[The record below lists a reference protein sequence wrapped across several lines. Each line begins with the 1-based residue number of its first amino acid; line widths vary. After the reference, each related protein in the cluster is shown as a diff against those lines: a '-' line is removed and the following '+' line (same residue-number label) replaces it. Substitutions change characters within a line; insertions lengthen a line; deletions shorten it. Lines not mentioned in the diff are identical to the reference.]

1 MNKTRTLAISDIHGC
16 AEQLKRLLARCGFD
30 PHRDQLVLLGDYV
43 DRGPRSRQA
52 VALVRRLVRE
62 SGAIALQGNHD
73 RRFVRVIQGRAH
85 PEELRKFFEKGGAEA
100 IGSYLGPGYKSKIV
114 PERVAEYRARILSC
128 CEEHIR
134 FLEHLQYYYEDDRFI
149 YVHAGL
155 NPDIRN
161 WRQQSVM
168 DYLFIR
174 EAFYKHPVRAGKTV
188 VFGHTKAIELHNKPD
203 VWFGGD
209 KIGIDGGC
217 SYGYQLNAL
226 EIVDGAVTQVYVE
239 PAAARESRQAA
250 GRRSP

>member
-1 MNKTRTLAISDIHGC
+1 MKKTRTLAISDIHGC
-16 AEQLKRLLARCGFD
+16 AEQLKRLLDRCGFD
-30 PHRDQLVLLGDYV
+30 ANRDQLVLLGDYV

-52 VALVRRLVRE
+52 VALVRRLVKA

-73 RRFVRVIQGRAH
+73 RRFVRVIQGKAH
-85 PEELRKFFEKGGAEA
+85 PEELRNFFEKGGAEA
-100 IGSYLGPGYKSKIV
+100 IGSYLGPNYKSKIV

-128 CEEHIR
+128 CAEHIR
-134 FLEHLQYYYEDDRFI
+134 FLDRLQYYYEDDGFI

-174 EAFYKHPVRAGKTV
+174 EAFYKHPVTAGKTV
-188 VFGHTKAIELHNKPD
+188 IFGHTKAIELHNKPD

-226 EIVDGAVTQVYVE
+226 EIVDGAVSRVYVE
-239 PAAARESRQAA
+239 PAVTESRQTA

>member
-30 PHRDQLVLLGDYV
+30 EGRDQLVLLGDYV
-43 DRGPRSRQA
+43 DRGPGSRQA
-52 VALVRRLVRE
+52 VALVRHLVQE
-62 SGAIALQGNHD
+62 SGAVALQGNHD
-73 RRFVRVIQGRAH
+73 RRFVRVVQGRAH
-85 PEELRKFFEKGGAEA
+85 PAELRHFFEKGGAEA
-100 IGSYLGPGYKSKIV
+100 IGSYIGVRQASRIV
-114 PERVAEYRARILSC
+114 PERIGEYRARIMSC
-128 CEEHIR
+128 CGDHIR
-134 FLEHLQYYYEDDRFI
+134 FLKHLPYFYEDERFI

-155 NPDIRN
+155 NPDIRD
-161 WRQQSVM
+161 WRRQSVM

-174 EAFYKHPVRAGKTV
+174 EAFYKHPVKAGKTV
-188 VFGHTKAIELHNKPD
+188 VFGHTKTIELHGKPD

-226 EIVDGAVTQVYVE
+226 EIMDGSVTRVYVE
-239 PAAARESRQAA
+239 PGARAGRTAV

>member
-16 AEQLKRLLARCGFD
+16 AEQLKRLLAKCRFDARCD
-30 PHRDQLVLLGDYV
+30 RLVLLGDYV
-43 DRGPRSRQA
+43 DRGPGSRQA

-73 RRFVRVIQGRAH
+73 RRFVRVMQGRAH
-85 PEELRKFFEKGGAEA
+85 PAEILKFFEKGGAEA
-100 IGSYLGPGYKSKIV
+100 IGSYLGAGHASRIV
-114 PERVAEYRARILSC
+114 PERVSEYRARIMAG
-128 CEEHIR
+128 CEDHIR
-134 FLEHLQYYYEDDRFI
+134 FLEHLPYYYEDDHFI

-155 NPDIRN
+155 NPEIQD

-174 EAFYKHPVRAGKTV
+174 EAFYKHPVTAGKTV
-188 VFGHTKAIELHNKPD
+188 VFGHTKAIELHDKPD

-226 EIVDGAVTQVYVE
+226 EIVDGAVTRVYVE
-239 PAAARESRQAA
+239 PGTRTSRAAA
-250 GRRSP
+250 GRRSR